1 MDMGTNY
8 RVLGSYQLPEQQE
21 VAWLRESYVAHAAS

>member
-8 RVLGSYQLPEQQE
+8 RVLGSYQLLEQQE
-21 VAWLRESYVAHAAS
+21 VTWLRESYVAHAAS